1 MSGRVTDRTKN
12 HLILLAMLVLLAL
25 TGVVAWAKSPVLGLD
40 LKGGLEVVLKAVPND
55 PKNPPTDEQI
65 DQAISIIR
73 SRVDKLGVSEP
84 EIRKEAGNQVS
95 IALAGIKDPKAAASI
110 IGSTGQLYMLDYTGT
125 LEPIV
130 SKSATGTA
138 SYRPTL
144 YALLNAAKNAPT
156 RIPTT
161 ARRRSSG
168 TRSTRRRTNAC
179 STRSGSRSRRAH
191 PRSSCWPTSR
201 ARPTAPSCCAA
212 PAGTIWADDQ
222 VDSTTGN
229 VNDTQHRFVMFR
241 MPNDK
246 NMVVFGRDVRDA
258 KSDYDP
264 QSGPD
269 VTMGFSST
277 GTKAFK
283 NITNELAQRGRLTQ
297 NTEVPFAVILDN
309 KIEATPTISYE
320 RTPDGIDGNAQIT
333 GLSTGEANRIALVLQ
348 SGSLPVTFNTLSQ
361 SQVSATLGKDSLRQG
376 LIAGIIGLL
385 VVMIYLA
392 FFYRLLGLV
401 ADLALMIYAALLLRR
416 WSC

>member
-1 MSGRVTDRTKN
+1 M
-12 HLILLAMLVLLAL
+12 
-25 TGVVAWAKSPVLGLD
+25 
-40 LKGGLEVVLKAVPND
+40 
-55 PKNPPTDEQI
+55 
-65 DQAISIIR
+65 
-73 SRVDKLGVSEP
+73 SEP

-144 YALLNAAKNAPT
+144 YALLNAAKNRPNTHPYDGATPERWYAFDKKT
-156 RIPTT
+156 HKRVLNSIGQPFPPG
-161 ARRRSSG
+161 ASKKQLLADLKGKADGAVLLRS
-168 TRSTRRRTNAC
+168 
-179 STRSGSRSRRAH
+179 
-191 PRSSCWPTSR
+191 
-201 ARPTAPSCCAA
+201 
-212 PAGTIWADDQ
+212 PAGTVWADDQ
-222 VDSTTGN
+222 IDSTTGN

-246 NMVVFGRDVRDA
+246 NMVVFGRDVRNA

-283 NITNELAQRGRLTQ
+283 NITNELAERGRLTQ

-309 KIEATPTISYE
+309 KIEATPTISLPAHARRHRRQRADHGALDRRGE
-320 RTPDGIDGNAQIT
+320 PHRARAAV
-333 GLSTGEANRIALVLQ
+333 GLAAGLVQHALAVA
-348 SGSLPVTFNTLSQ
+348 G
-361 SQVSATLGKDSLRQG
+361 LGDARQG
-376 LIAGIIGLL
+376 LAAPG
-385 VVMIYLA
+385 
-392 FFYRLLGLV
+392 
-401 ADLALMIYAALLLRR
+401 ADRGHHRPARR
-416 WSC
+416 DDLSASSSTGCWVWSPTSRC